1 MPMNDI
7 IELLSARDKISSIL
21 LSNTGS
27 YAGTGISI
35 SDDAVN
41 VYLRDNTEQAKKKAY
56 ELIGSNKAN
65 GHDLNFINSGN
76 VRALQY
82 DNISRT
88 SYSRPIYGGMSI
100 SHRLVTAG
108 TYGCVV
114 YDAKTKQPM
123 ALSNAHVLAN
133 SSLASNPTAFIGD
146 EIYSPGCIDT
156 SGCQYKWGSL
166 TRFIP
171 LQEGVYNFVDCAASI
186 PDNINDINSNI
197 IGIGE
202 PQGYETPKEG
212 MKVVK
217 SGRSS
222 GVTYS
227 EIFDV
232 NASMEIF
239 YGNTVIR
246 FTNCVVTNANAIGG
260 DSGSALINTD
270 TKKVVSLLFAG
281 SDTITVYNNI
291 EFVLSALDA
300 TITPNESVP
309 RPQYATTSST
319 EYAVQSLAATTIGI
333 GVVVALLPAIN
344 EQIQLAIHRNT

>member
-1 MPMNDI
+1 MTDI
-7 IELLSARDKISSIL
+7 IELLEAKRKVEDIL

-27 YAGTGISI
+27 FAGVGVSQK
-35 SDDAVN
+35 DDTVN
-41 VYLRDNTEQAKKKAY
+41 VYLRDTTEQAKKKAY
-56 ELIGSNKAN
+56 NLLSSNKAN
-65 GHDLNFINSGN
+65 GHELNFINSGN

-108 TYGCVV
+108 TYGCII
-114 YDAKTKQPM
+114 YDAQTKQPM

-133 SSLASNPTAFIGD
+133 SSTIQNPTASIGD

-166 TRFIP
+166 TRFVP
-171 LQEGVYNFVDCAASI
+171 LQEGVYNFVDCAAST
-186 PDNINDINSNI
+186 PDNPNDINSNI

-232 NASMEIF
+232 NASMEIS
-239 YGNTVIR
+239 YGNTIIK

-270 TKKVVSLLFAG
+270 TRKVVSLLFAG
-281 SDTITVYNNI
+281 SDTVTVYNNI
-291 EFVLSALDA
+291 DFVLSALDA

-309 RPQYATTSST
+309 QPQYASPGST
-319 EYAVQSLAATTIGI
+319 EYQVQSLVATTVVIGLAVGLI
-333 GVVVALLPAIN
+333 PIIN
-344 EQIQLAIHRNT
+344 EQLQLAIHRNT

>member
-1 MPMNDI
+1 MTDI
-7 IELLSARDKISSIL
+7 VELLNAKNKLEQL
-21 LSNTGS
+21 LMSNTGS

-41 VYLRDNTEQAKKKAY
+41 IYLRDNTEQAKKKAY
-56 ELIGSNKAN
+56 DLIGSNKAD
-65 GHDLNFINSGN
+65 GHDIQFINSGN

-108 TYGCVV
+108 TYGCVI

-123 ALSNAHVLAN
+123 ALSNNHVLAD
-133 SSLASNPTAFIGD
+133 SSVASNPTAFIGD
-146 EIYSPGCIDT
+146 SIFSPGCIDT
-156 SGCQYKWGSL
+156 DGCQYKWGIL

-171 LQEGVYNFVDCAASI
+171 LQEGVYNFVDCAAAT
-186 PDNINDINSNI
+186 PDNPTELNSNI

-232 NASMEIF
+232 NASMEVS
-239 YGNTVIR
+239 YGNSTIR

-281 SDTITVYNNI
+281 SDTVTVYNNI
-291 EFVLSALDA
+291 EYVLSALDV
-300 TITPNESVP
+300 TITPTESVP
-309 RPQYATTSST
+309 QPQYISSSSDISYQAT
-319 EYAVQSLAATTIGI
+319 SLAAVTVGLYGFI
-333 GVVVALLPAIN
+333 ALLPTI
-344 EQIQLAIHRNT
+344 EQQLQLAIHRNT